1 MKNIADFKT
10 NHFFSMAPRI
20 LGYVLILIGF
30 IGVFTKGFETIIISL
45 IGFGI
50 SFTRY
55 GILIDVV
62 DNKLKEYLQ
71 LFGIKLGKWQLLKN
85 YPFITVLTITE
96 RTTIRSQSNLGSTT
110 RKKVYRITLLSN
122 NHYEKILLEQLN
134 EEEQAHKKAEEYA
147 QLYGFD
153 KVIYSP
159 G

>member
-10 NHFFSMAPRI
+10 NHFFTLAPRI
-20 LGYVLILIGF
+20 LGYIMIVIGL
-30 IGVFTKGFETIIISL
+30 IGVFSRGFETIIISI

-55 GILIDVV
+55 GILIDI
-62 DNKLKEYLQ
+62 DNHKLKEYLQ
-71 LFGIKLGKWQLLKN
+71 LFGIKLGKWQSLKD

-96 RTTIRSQSNLGSTT
+96 RTTVRSQSNLGSTT
-110 RKKVYRITLLSN
+110 RKKVYRITLLNN
-122 NHYEKILLEQLN
+122 NHYEKILLKQLN
-134 EEEQAHKKAEEYA
+134 EEEQAHKEAEEYA